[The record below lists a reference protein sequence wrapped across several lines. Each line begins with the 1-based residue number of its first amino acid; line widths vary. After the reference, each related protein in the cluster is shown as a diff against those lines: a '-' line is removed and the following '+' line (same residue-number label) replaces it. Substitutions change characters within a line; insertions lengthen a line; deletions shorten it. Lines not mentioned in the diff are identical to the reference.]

1 RKERGDGFVRK
12 VLGSF
17 AEKTIGC
24 EEEEARLIP
33 GVAFEPSS
41 PPTDEERMRAWEVG
55 HPDYLG
61 ADAFDNIQKA
71 IDHALE

>member
-1 RKERGDGFVRK
+1 MIDHLIKGTVEYGGK
-12 VLGSF
+12 
-17 AEKTIGC
+17 
-24 EEEEARLIP
+24 IP
-33 GVAFEPSS
+33 GVSFDQSS

-61 ADAFDNIQKA
+61 ADAYSNIQKA